1 MNQLR
6 FRFLEIKK
14 YTNTHSQ
21 QPISVAKQRE
31 QTKCVINFLYPCIK
45 ILLAVDTFYLIFQNK
60 TMTGKMHAKLLFI
73 LFYGEE
79 MQ

>member
-6 FRFLEIKK
+6 FRFLEKK
-14 YTNTHSQ
+14 TLTHSQ
-21 QPISVAKQRE
+21 KPISVAKQRE
-31 QTKCVINFLYPCIK
+31 QIKCVINFLYPYIK

-60 TMTGKMHAKLLFI
+60 TMTGKMHAKLLFMQ
-73 LFYGEE
+73 FYAEE